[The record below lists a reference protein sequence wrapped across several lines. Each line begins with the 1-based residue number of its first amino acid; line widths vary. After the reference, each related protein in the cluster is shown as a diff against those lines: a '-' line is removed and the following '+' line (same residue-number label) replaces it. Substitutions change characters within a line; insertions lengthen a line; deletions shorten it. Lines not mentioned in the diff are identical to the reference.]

1 MDRRDL
7 LYKMNARRALAG
19 RQAGRPRLFGLA
31 IRSPRY
37 ALHLLILESLPL
49 QSFSPFGTLPASSS
63 SRKTSTLLPA
73 IRCAF
78 AARPIRPH
86 HHPSRTRPDLI
97 ALRLAQLSLQPR
109 IDSVSIPQQQAQI
122 PKASPSSISSSDA
135 AVAVTNNVVAK
146 PSSASLQ
153 SARLVSVPPHPT
165 MLEPPQGADPEDYY
179 VKQDRVGK
187 GSFGEVYK
195 GFDKRSRQPVAI
207 KIIDLENAEDE
218 IDDIQQEIAI
228 LSQLDSPHVTKYHGS
243 WLKGTNLWIVMEY
256 CSGGSCSDLMKP
268 GRFREDYIAI
278 VVREL
283 LKGLEYLH
291 GEGKLHRDIK
301 AANILLSATG
311 DVKLADFGVSGQL
324 TATMTK
330 KNTFVGTPY
339 WMSPEVIKQ
348 SGYDFKA
355 DIWSLGIT
363 AIELAM
369 GEPPYAD
376 LHPMKVLFLIP
387 KNPPPQLEG
396 PFSRPF
402 KEFINLCLQRDPA
415 NRPSARELLKHP
427 FIRKA
432 KKTTYLTELIERL
445 ERWRAEG
452 GDRHE
457 SEESEEADE
466 DFHEGEEDM
475 WDFGTVR
482 NTMRR
487 GGRGTVA
494 MRMPAS
500 AMTAAAA
507 AVNGGEDVQNGRY
520 QAKELPQV
528 PHQPPRSP
536 QPQPRSPTYPQASS
550 HAQPQH
556 QSPRQ
561 QAPPPQHKQPYQQDR
576 RFDTSGSS
584 GSAGSGSGSAGGT
597 VRLAGAPVRPGIPT
611 AGAGH
616 DGIARQPSFSAADA
630 YDKAISGRA
639 SPQPR
644 PATNGN
650 ASHSANTGAGGRYA
664 DNHQGYDAVEEE
676 RRRMEEMRL
685 HQQGAPQRRDASPRG
700 ADRRGDAAQQQQQHQ
715 YQQQHHQQH
724 QQQQPP
730 PQAQQQS
737 ARLTALDTVFLP
749 VIEQLNMAVASRRD
763 AVRTLANL
771 RACLE
776 EAEMVTPGIMNAF
789 AVELFHTMAEVE
801 GDREPEEDQWD
812 G

>member
-1 MDRRDL
+1 M
-7 LYKMNARRALAG
+7 
-19 RQAGRPRLFGLA
+19 
-31 IRSPRY
+31 
-37 ALHLLILESLPL
+37 
-49 QSFSPFGTLPASSS
+49 
-63 SRKTSTLLPA
+63 
-73 IRCAF
+73 
-78 AARPIRPH
+78 
-86 HHPSRTRPDLI
+86 
-97 ALRLAQLSLQPR
+97 
-109 IDSVSIPQQQAQI
+109 
-122 PKASPSSISSSDA
+122 
-135 AVAVTNNVVAK
+135 
-146 PSSASLQ
+146 
-153 SARLVSVPPHPT
+153 
-165 MLEPPQGADPEDYY
+165 EPPQGADPEDYY

-228 LSQLDSPHVTKYHGS
+228 LSQLDSAHVTKYHGS

-402 KEFINLCLQRDPA
+402 KEFVNLCLQRDPA
-415 NRPSARELLKHP
+415 NRPSAKELLKHP

-457 SEESEEADE
+457 SEESEEAD
-466 DFHEGEEDM
+466 DDLQEGEEDM

-500 AMTAAAA
+500 AMTAATA
-507 AVNGGEDVQNGRY
+507 AVNGGEDVHNGRY

-528 PHQPPRSP
+528 PNYPPPRSP
-536 QPQPRSPTYPQASS
+536 QPQPPPRSPTYEHSPSRS
-550 HAQPQH
+550 QP
-556 QSPRQ
+556 QSPRPAVSTPQLQ
-561 QAPPPQHKQPYQQDR
+561 QQQQQQQPQKRYQQPQQQPDR
-576 RFDTSGSS
+576 RFGTSGSA

-597 VRLAGAPVRPGIPT
+597 VRLAAAPARPGIPT
-611 AGAGH
+611 GGSPNDA
-616 DGIARQPSFSAADA
+616 IPRQPSFSAADA
-630 YDKAISGRA
+630 YDKAI
-639 SPQPR
+639 
-644 PATNGN
+644 
-650 ASHSANTGAGGRYA
+650 AGGSNSHQHPSSNGHGPSSDPYGYA
-664 DNHQGYDAVEEE
+664 DRVEEE
-676 RRRMEEMRL
+676 RRRIEELQLRQ
-685 HQQGAPQRRDASPRG
+685 HGAPPARAD
-700 ADRRGDAAQQQQQHQ
+700 ADRHNSSADAAYQNQRQQQQQQQQHQ
-715 YQQQHHQQH
+715 
-724 QQQQPP
+724 QQQQ
-730 PQAQQQS
+730 QA

-812 G
+812 P